1 MENTQKQ
8 RGNLLQR
15 AANVM
20 VKFVQN
26 YLPSPFTLAVVLT
39 LIVFVVGLLVGTSFM
54 DLTQGLANGMFSLFP
69 FTMQMVLVLVTGHV
83 LASSPVVIRLLERLA
98 GIPKTRV
105 QAVMFTA
112 VVAYIASYI
121 NWGFGLIAGAII
133 ARQMAAQNK
142 GKMIHYPIIIAAA
155 YSGNIARGPSSSIP
169 LAVATEGH
177 VMQDLIGIIPVG
189 QTLYAGYNIIITI
202 ALLILIPILFKFM
215 MPSEK
220 DSIEFVPDTE
230 ETKVEVKK
238 TTKKTFAEKL
248 DTAPVLAFVIG
259 LLWVVYLVDFFR
271 SSATFNL
278 NLNTVILIFF
288 TLGIFAHGNL
298 ERYSNAVGNG
308 VKTSAGIILQFP
320 FYAAIMT
327 LMNVSGLT
335 QIISNFFI
343 SIANADTLPVMTFWS
358 AGLVNI
364 FVPSGGGQWAV
375 QGPIMM
381 EAADA
386 LGADPG
392 RVAMALAWGDS
403 WTNQIQPFWALPAL
417 AIANLKVRDIM
428 GYCIMVLLLAGVVI
442 SAGFLLL

>member
-15 AANVM
+15 TANVM

-98 GIPKTRV
+98 GIPKSRT

-189 QTLYAGYNIIITI
+189 QTLYAGYNVIITI

-392 RVAMALAWGDS
+392 RVAMAMAWGDS